1 MKRLKLDSQT
11 IEDLLIVSNKLW
23 NNFKEGIT
31 EEPFIGKIYL
41 KDSTGEHTT
50 VPVYYLD
57 EFDRQAAIFPL
68 DTKKPSSLDNYFIVV
83 NPKNSVIPSEKNT
96 YNSIYHE
103 LIHLMDL
110 FVTSKSKEKYM
121 KNYSDDVDEK
131 YWGHDFEFKAYAN
144 EFLESLVNVYE
155 ETIKIENEDE
165 ILDSLGSILE
175 FFGRGGEMTD
185 LAKINMYQI
194 FSEDPVEEGYPYS
207 LTILSNL
214 KHHNPKKWN
223 LFLKM
228 LYSTILEIG
237 EKVKT
242 NIKELGEEK
251 KFKKPRKY
259 GSSYCKK
266 TPCGSMGFSQKASCR
281 PYKNCY
287 K

>member
-1 MKRLKLDSQT
+1 MKRLKPDSQT
-11 IEDLLIVSNKLW
+11 IEDLLMVSNKLW

-31 EEPFIGKIYL
+31 EDPFIGKIYL
-41 KDSTGEHTT
+41 KDSTGEQTT

-68 DTKKPSSLDNYFIVV
+68 DINKPSSLDNYFIVV
-83 NPKNSVIPSEKNT
+83 NPENSVVPSEKNT

-121 KNYSDDVDEK
+121 KNYSDEADEK
-131 YWGHDFEFKAYAN
+131 YWGHDFEFKAHAN
-144 EFLESLVNVYE
+144 EFLESLVNVYDKTIQTE
-155 ETIKIENEDE
+155 EKDE
-165 ILDSLGSILE
+165 VLDSLASILE

-237 EKVKT
+237 EKVKAD
-242 NIKELGEEK
+242 IKELGEEK

-259 GSSYCKK
+259 SPSYCKK
-266 TPCGSMGFSQKASCR
+266 TPCKSMGFSQKASCR
-281 PYKNCY
+281 PFKNCY
-287 K
+287 